1 MTKDSLTITDNRTG
15 KTYDV
20 PILYGTYPEYGAA
33 IRTADLKEIKVSE
46 DDFGLLGYDPS
57 YLNTGSCQ
65 SSVTFIDGEKG
76 ILRYGGYPIEQLAE
90 NSTYLETAYLLL
102 YGELPDQAQLDAW
115 NESVMAN
122 VKAEPK
128 LTELVNGFREGSHAM
143 GMLVGVLGSL
153 STFYDNARDIGSEK
167 AQEQH
172 IRRLIGMASMAA
184 AAVYRRSQGLAFVDT
199 DASLGFCGNYL
210 KMLFGGTSAYQP
222 DPALERALEVLLILH
237 ADHEQNC
244 STSTMRGVGS
254 SGADPYSAAAG
265 AAAALYGPAHGG
277 ANEAVLKM
285 LNEIGSVDNI
295 PAYIKRV
302 HNREVRLQGFGHR
315 VYKNYDPRAAIIKQT
330 ANEVFEVI
338 GRNPLI
344 DIALELERIALEEE
358 FFVSR
363 SLYPNVDFYSGIIYQ
378 AMGLPT
384 DMMTVMFAVG
394 RMPGW
399 LAQWKELLHD
409 REQRIARPRQIYMG
423 EDIRD
428 YTPIGE
434 R

>member
-1 MTKDSLTITDNRTG
+1 MNKDSLTITDNRTG

-33 IRTADLKEIKVSE
+33 IRTADLKQIKVSE

-76 ILRYGGYPIEQLAE
+76 ILRYRGYPIEQLAE
-90 NSTYLETAYLLL
+90 RSTYLETSYLLL
-102 YGELPDQAQLDAW
+102 YGELPGQQQLDAW
-115 NESVMAN
+115 NASVMEY
-122 VKAEPK
+122 VRAEPK
-128 LTELVNGFREGSHAM
+128 LTELVSGFRKGSHAM
-143 GMLVGVLGSL
+143 GMMVGVLGSL
-153 STFYDNARDIGSEK
+153 STFYDNSRDIGSEEV
-167 AQEQH
+167 QEQH
-172 IRRLIGMASMAA
+172 VRRLMGMAPVAA
-184 AAVYRRSQGLAFVDT
+184 AAVYRQSQGLDVVEPDP
-199 DASLGFCGNYL
+199 SLGFCANYL
-210 KMLFGGTSAYQP
+210 KMLFDGTSAYRP
-222 DPALERALEVLLILH
+222 DPALERALDVLLILH

-244 STSTMRGVGS
+244 SASTMRGVGS

-302 HNREVRLQGFGHR
+302 YNREVLLQGFGHR
-315 VYKNYDPRAAIIKQT
+315 VYKNYDPRAAIIKKT
-330 ANEVFEVI
+330 AEEVFEVT

-344 DIALELERIALEEE
+344 DIAVELERIALEEE

-409 REQRIARPRQIYMG
+409 KEQRIARPRQIYTG

-428 YTPIGE
+428 YTSMGE